1 MNYEMI
7 IVEKLGR
14 IGRITLN
21 RPERLNAFNVQ
32 MGLELLDAIRDFE
45 GDENIR
51 AIVFGGAGR
60 CCC

>member
-32 MGLELLDAIRDFE
+32 MGL
-45 GDENIR
+45 
-51 AIVFGGAGR
+51 
-60 CCC
+60 